1 MLKKAYV
8 EITNRCNLSCAF
20 CPKTARSPRSMS
32 AEEFDLVLGK
42 LGDAVQYVYLHVMGE
57 PLGHPELEGI
67 LAAAAAR
74 GKKVCVTTNGTLLEK
89 RRDRLLAAPTL
100 HKVSVSLH
108 SFEGNDLPESSQA
121 AYLESVWRFADRAAA
136 QGILVALRL
145 WNEGGM
151 AERNGDILAM
161 ISILT
166 CMEIGQITTPVSRS
180 L

>member
-32 AEEFDLVLGK
+32 VEEFDLVLGK

-57 PLGHPELEGI
+57 PLGHAELGGI

-74 GKKVCVTTNGTLLEK
+74 GKKVCITTNGTLLEK
-89 RRDRLLAAPTL
+89 RRDLLLAAPTL

-108 SFEGNDLPESSQA
+108 SFEGNDLP
-121 AYLESVWRFADRAAA
+121 
-136 QGILVALRL
+136 
-145 WNEGGM
+145 
-151 AERNGDILAM
+151 
-161 ISILT
+161 
-166 CMEIGQITTPVSRS
+166 
-180 L
+180 